1 MRSKSGLVAVS
12 ALLLLTFHLEA
23 HAALRRLVSDMLE
36 NLASVNL
43 IERGF
48 ALDDMDDVKRGAEDI
63 VRRTEAMR
71 KISSIDLSI
80 DGMRRPAFD
89 SYIDKLVSH
98 ANALVK
104 AADKEKTE
112 KAIDAF
118 RNMMEEGCLP
128 CHRAFRD
135 EGSTT
140 PPAVFLMVSLVTGLQ
155 EINRG
160 LLLNDYR
167 LVETRAREVQDAAR
181 VMLMDP
187 VIEYSFQIEPAE
199 RKTFKKFARKL
210 DKSAR
215 EIESAA
221 EEGDHK
227 SVLKG
232 VQTMLQESC
241 IPCHFDFR

>member
-1 MRSKSGLVAVS
+1 MRSKAGFVAVS
-12 ALLLLTFHLEA
+12 VLLLITFHLEA
-23 HAALRRLVSDMLE
+23 DAALRRLVSDMLE
-36 NLASVNL
+36 NLASVDL

-48 ALDDMDDVKRGAEDI
+48 ALEEMDDVKRGAEDI

-71 KISSIDLSI
+71 KISSSDLSI
-80 DGMRRPAFD
+80 DSMRRPAFD

-98 ANALVK
+98 ANALAK
-104 AADKEKTE
+104 AAGKGNTE

-118 RNMMEEGCLP
+118 GNMMEEGCLP

-135 EGSTT
+135 EGNTT
-140 PPAVFLMVSLVTGLQ
+140 PPAVSLMVSLVTGLQ

-167 LVETRAREVQDAAR
+167 LVEIRAREVQDAAR

-187 VIEYSFQIEPAE
+187 VIDYSFQIEPTA

-221 EEGDHK
+221 EEGDHTK
-227 SVLKG
+227 VLIG
-232 VQTMLQESC
+232 VQRMLKESC
-241 IPCHFDFR
+241 IPCHFEFR

>member
-1 MRSKSGLVAVS
+1 MRSKAGLVAVS
-12 ALLLLTFHLEA
+12 VLLLLAFRLEA
-23 HAALRRLVSDMLE
+23 HGALRRLVSNMLE
-36 NLASVNL
+36 NLSSVDL

-48 ALDDMDDVKRGAEDI
+48 ALDEMDDVKRGAEDI
-63 VRRTEAMR
+63 ARRAEAMR

-80 DGMRRPAFD
+80 DSMRRPAFD
-89 SYIDKLVSH
+89 SYTDKLISH
-98 ANALVK
+98 ANALAK
-104 AADKEKTE
+104 AAGKKNTD
-112 KAIDAF
+112 KAIGAF

-135 EGSTT
+135 EGGTT
-140 PPAVFLMVSLVTGLQ
+140 PPGVFLMVSLVTGLH

-181 VMLMDP
+181 VMQWDQ

-199 RKTFKKFARKL
+199 RKTFKKLARKL

-221 EEGDHK
+221 EEGDPTR
-227 SVLKG
+227 VLNG
-232 VQTMLQESC
+232 VQSMLKESC
-241 IPCHFDFR
+241 IPCHFEFR